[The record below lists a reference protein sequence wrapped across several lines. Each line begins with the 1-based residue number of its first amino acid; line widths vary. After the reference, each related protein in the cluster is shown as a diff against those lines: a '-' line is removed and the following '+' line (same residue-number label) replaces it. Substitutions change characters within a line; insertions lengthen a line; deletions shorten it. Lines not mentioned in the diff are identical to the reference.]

1 MADEAIL
8 QLRIEDPLP
17 FTCADGTGIE
27 KGAICA
33 LSDPRTAATNTTN
46 GGKIAGI
53 AAREKVASDGR
64 TEIACFRRGWFDML
78 CSGAVNIGDPLTA
91 YNNEVQVAAI
101 TASGANIIGHA
112 LEAGDDNERVL
123 VEVNIGAGAGA
134 VS

>member
-1 MADEAIL
+1 MADEAII
-8 QLRIEDPLP
+8 QLKIEDPLP
-17 FTCADGTGIE
+17 FTVADGATIE
-27 KGAICA
+27 KGAVLA

-64 TEIACFRRGWFDML
+64 TELAVFRRGWFDML

-91 YNNEVQVAAI
+91 YHNEVQKAAV
-101 TASGANIIGHA
+101 TASGACIIGHA

-123 VEVNIGAGAGA
+123 VELNIGAGAGA
-134 VS
+134 IS